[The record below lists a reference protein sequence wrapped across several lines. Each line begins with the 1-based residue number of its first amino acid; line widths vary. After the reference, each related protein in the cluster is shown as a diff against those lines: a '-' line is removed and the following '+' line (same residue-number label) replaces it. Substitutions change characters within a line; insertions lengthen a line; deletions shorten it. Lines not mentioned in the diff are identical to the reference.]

1 MLSAN
6 LALYINPVQLKSE
19 IIILNILF
27 LTHRVPFPPNKGEKI
42 RTYHQLKHLSELGHT
57 IHLFSPYEDESEL
70 EHFNALLESFCAKV
84 ESEQLKHKT
93 IRLLKG
99 LAKGQSLSVANFY
112 DKNLQL
118 KFDHFLS
125 INTVDAILCSASS
138 MAEYVFKSKTIN
150 TLDKKPLLIMDFMDV
165 DSDKWGQYKQSSSFP
180 MSLVYARE
188 QRLLAQYEKKIVKQF
203 DVSYLIAEAEV
214 SLFNQKVIKSD
225 KVHVMGNG
233 LDTTTF
239 YPVKVKQQN
248 PAPVFLFTGVMD
260 YKPNEDAVIWFVKS
274 CWPTIITKHP
284 NARFV
289 IAGMN
294 PSADIN
300 QLTNDKGIEVTGF
313 VDDILPYYQQAD
325 IFVAPFRLAR
335 GVQNKVLQAFAC
347 ALPVISTPMGAEGI
361 LCEPDRDILIAS
373 TPDEFIQQAN
383 RLISQ
388 PALAQKIGQSAEQ
401 KIKQH
406 YSWQSQLQ
414 PLDDLLCSQDKQ

>member
-1 MLSAN
+1 
-6 LALYINPVQLKSE
+6 
-19 IIILNILF
+19 LNILF

-57 IHLFSPYEDESEL
+57 IYLFSPYEDESEL
-70 EHFNALLESFCAKV
+70 EHFNALLESFCTKV
-84 ESEQLKHKT
+84 EPEQLKHKS

-180 MSLVYARE
+180 MSMIYARE
-188 QRLLAQYEKKIVKQF
+188 QYLLSKYEKRIVEKF
-203 DVSYLIAEAEV
+203 DACYLIAQVEV
-214 SLFNQKVIKSD
+214 TLFNQQVIQSD
-225 KVHVMGNG
+225 KVQVMGNG
-233 LDTTTF
+233 LDTTAF
-239 YPVKVKQQN
+239 YPAKDKKAN
-248 PAPVFLFTGVMD
+248 PYPIFLFTGVMD
-260 YKPNEDAVIWFVKS
+260 YKPNVDAVVWFAEK
-274 CWPTIITKHP
+274 CWGDIIKQHP
-284 NARFV
+284 RARFI

-294 PSADIN
+294 PNKDVMKLVE
-300 QLTNDKGIEVTGF
+300 LTGVEVTGF
-313 VDDILPYYQQAD
+313 VDDILPYYHQAD

-335 GVQNKVLQAFAC
+335 GVQNKVLQAFSC

-361 LCEPDRDILIAS
+361 ICQPDRDILIAS
-373 TPDEFIQQAN
+373 SPEQFIQQAN
-383 RLISQ
+383 KLIAQ
-388 PALAQKIGQSAEQ
+388 PKLAQSIGESAE
-401 KIKQH
+401 KLITKH

-414 PLDDLLCSQDKQ
+414 PLFNLLCSQDKQ